1 MSDLPSFAARTRR
14 ELARRRGPITA
25 AFSTIGHGLIVLA
38 IFSARADPPPALVFE
53 PMNVEL
59 VAPRFLIPDPV
70 PLPIPDPAP
79 APPAAAAPTPPVP
92 KPEPKP
98 PKPSPIKARKSPR
111 PAPPDVVPLPA
122 AETPAVETAVEV
134 SEAQLAGAAT
144 AGSGSGGGAGT
155 GAGQGGDCN
164 MLARL
169 QRALRKDPMV
179 QAAVSQA
186 HRGKAIMVW
195 DGGWVRH
202 PGQEGGGLAAV
213 REAMMWEIGFAPE
226 ACRTERVRGLV
237 VVSLKDGS
245 GSARLVLGEND
256 WRWSDL
262 LFVKSGGSR

>member
-1 MSDLPSFAARTRR
+1 MSDFPSLAARERPA
-14 ELARRRGPITA
+14 LARRPLIAALSTA
-25 AFSTIGHGLIVLA
+25 AHGLVVLA
-38 IFSARADPPPALVFE
+38 IFSARADPPPALVSD
-53 PMNVEL
+53 PMVVEL
-59 VAPRFLIPDPV
+59 VEPRFLVPDPV
-70 PLPIPDPAP
+70 PLPVPDPAP

-92 KPEPKP
+92 EPEPKP
-98 PKPSPIKARKSPR
+98 PKPSPVKARKSPR
-111 PAPPDVVPLPA
+111 PAPPEIVPLPA
-122 AETPAVETAVEV
+122 AETPAAETAVEV

-155 GAGQGGDCN
+155 GAGRGGGDCN
-164 MLARL
+164 MLERL

-237 VVSLKDGS
+237 VVSLRDGA